1 MDNKSSKY
9 MLIVLTVLCT
19 ALIVVS
25 SVQSGFMDP
34 LRNYIGY
41 VLVPV
46 QKGVN
51 AVCTGIYNKIEEY
64 SELKSAYDENIELKA
79 RIDSLTEENNRLKS
93 ETEELSRLREMY
105 QLDNDYMQYQKVAA
119 RIIAKDSENWFQVF
133 RIDKGS
139 NDGIEPDMNVLS
151 GGGLCGIV
159 TEVGAN
165 YATVRSIIDD
175 ESRVAAMS
183 QHTSDN
189 CIVAG
194 DLKLFEE
201 GRLALTNIN
210 KDADISDGDA
220 IVTSNISAKFLPG
233 ILIGYASDI
242 TIDSRHL
249 TKSGYLIPVADFD
262 NLQEVFVITELKED
276 VPEEEP
282 ET

>member
-1 MDNKSSKY
+1 

-51 AVCTGIYNKIEEY
+51 AVGTGIYNKIEEY

-189 CIVAG
+189 CIVVG

>member
-1 MDNKSSKY
+1 

-51 AVCTGIYNKIEEY
+51 AVGTGIYNKIEEY

-242 TIDSRHL
+242 TIVSRHL
-249 TKSGYLIPVADFD
+249 TKSGRLIPVADFD

>member
-9 MLIVLTVLCT
+9 MLIILTVLCT
-19 ALIVVS
+19 VLIVVS

-51 AVCTGIYNKIEEY
+51 VVGTGIYDRIEEHN
-64 SELKSAYDENIELKA
+64 ELKDAYAQNEELRA
-79 RIDSLTEENNRLKS
+79 RVDSLTEENNRLRS
-93 ETEELSRLREMY
+93 ETEELERLRELY
-105 QLDNDYMQYQKVAA
+105 ELDNQYMQYPKVAA
-119 RIIAKDSENWFQVF
+119 RIIAKDSGDWFQVF

-139 NDGIEPDMNVLS
+139 NDGILPDMNVMS

-175 ESRVAAMS
+175 ESRVSAMS
-183 QHTSDN
+183 QHSGDS

-201 GRLALTNIN
+201 GKLALTRIDKNAN
-210 KDADISDGDA
+210 ISDGDA

-233 ILIGYASDI
+233 ILVGYASDI
-242 TIDSRHL
+242 TIDSQHL
-249 TKSGYLIPVADFD
+249 TKSGYLVPVADFE
-262 NLQEVFVITELKED
+262 NLQEVFVITELKAQM
-276 VPEEEP
+276 EP
-282 ET
+282 LDE